1 MKISTK
7 TEVIGEF
14 FFMSSVS
21 FPLNDISFFSSNEKN
36 YVEAARQV
44 TDYQQ

>member
-14 FFMSSVS
+14 FFKSSVS
-21 FPLNDISFFSSNEKN
+21 FPLNDISISFFSSNEKN

-44 TDYQQ
+44 TNK

>member
-14 FFMSSVS
+14 FFKSSVS
-21 FPLNDISFFSSNEKN
+21 FPLNDISISFFSSNEKN

-44 TDYQQ
+44 TDY